1 MYNKKKSNN
10 NVEKSYLIETSFII
24 SININ
29 DDNSLMCNN
38 FPSYTFNNEY
48 FFFFFFLENN
58 YIYIYPT
65 IMRKIRSLP
74 ELLRI
79 CIVKY
84 PSIRTW
90 NSSFE
95 YRNSIIQKF
104 KIMFK
109 VVRKLYNVKSF

>member
-48 FFFFFFLENN
+48 FFFFFFWKII
-58 YIYIYPT
+58 IYTFILQLCEKSDHY
-65 IMRKIRSLP
+65 RSYFVYASLNIHP
-74 ELLRI
+74 
-79 CIVKY
+79 
-84 PSIRTW
+84 
-90 NSSFE
+90 
-95 YRNSIIQKF
+95 
-104 KIMFK
+104 
-109 VVRKLYNVKSF
+109 